1 MMMTNE
7 VRRTS
12 SLRRSRNS
20 PGVEVLRF
28 NREIRDDDLSAGHEH
43 ARELLRKTGTHA
55 LLWGEVLKK
64 SVPRLYWTSQ
74 AENAAKDTSEN
85 YQPAGDFTLPEIFWD
100 DLKQVLNLVVATS
113 AENFAV
119 LEGQYSADRLKPFVD
134 QVRELLKRG
143 TQRQWDSSTLA
154 PIRLAFGDALSSLGE
169 QTGDN
174 HQLDEGV
181 VAYRRALEGYPR
193 ERVPLNWAAI
203 QNNLGAALQTLGKR
217 ESGTARLEEAVT
229 AYRDALSEWTRER
242 VPLYWAATQNNL
254 GTALR
259 TLGEREAG
267 TARLEEAVHDL
278 PGRAARVYARARAAR
293 LGEDPN
299 QSRRRALEAR

>member
-1 MMMTNE
+1 
-7 VRRTS
+7 
-12 SLRRSRNS
+12 
-20 PGVEVLRF
+20 VLRF

-100 DLKQVLNLVVATS
+100 DLKQVLNLVVATA

-119 LEGQYSADRLKPFVD
+119 LEGQYSADRLKPFVG

-154 PIRLAFGDALSSLGE
+154 PIRIAFGDALSS
-169 QTGDN
+169 
-174 HQLDEGV
+174 EGKISRNRTRV
-181 VAYRRALEGYPR
+181 RPARPIFITFDVARQGHGLLWVNRPATITSLMKPSS
-193 ERVPLNWAAI
+193 LIAA
-203 QNNLGAALQTLGKR
+203 
-217 ESGTARLEEAVT
+217 
-229 AYRDALSEWTRER
+229 
-242 VPLYWAATQNNL
+242 P
-254 GTALR
+254 
-259 TLGEREAG
+259 
-267 TARLEEAVHDL
+267 
-278 PGRAARVYARARAAR
+278 
-293 LGEDPN
+293 
-299 QSRRRALEAR
+299 